1 MTSTDP
7 DGQFGDLE
15 IDIDPQAASNSLH
28 KLLNC
33 AYPPRYFDRLDGHR
47 SEWFKAGISS
57 KERVTLEEGFAKE
70 QRRLHRLHA
79 DHIIDNGHPDALETE
94 LFSVYQSAMADIECY
109 EGVVF
114 AEGTVPGFKGCP
126 PSLNWHTLHNLPSDE
141 EFNTLYPPPPL
152 GPKMRALLH
161 EQNRKLAEVS
171 PDEEPPQSD
180 KVPEPPICMAH
191 LARSL
196 DQVEADLRA
205 QGAKTAQPLPQQTP
219 VKTAVQA
226 GGTTKIVPPQVK
238 PQEPLTQVRAERSGE
253 PESDPKAEPEEG
265 EASEDSGSYSTG
277 ERDFLLNRPAFIHMQ
292 QLNEFKAMP
301 DWKDFLKPLRVPDEM
316 TVTGMVRAF
325 A

>member
-1 MTSTDP
+1 MTSADP

-33 AYPPRYFDRLDGHR
+33 AYPPGYFDRLDGHR

-57 KERVTLEEGFAKE
+57 KERVTLEEGFTKE

-79 DHIIDNGHPDALETE
+79 DHIIENGHPDALGTE

-171 PDEEPPQSD
+171 QDEEPPQSD
-180 KVPEPPICMAH
+180 KVP
-191 LARSL
+191 
-196 DQVEADLRA
+196 
-205 QGAKTAQPLPQQTP
+205 
-219 VKTAVQA
+219 
-226 GGTTKIVPPQVK
+226 
-238 PQEPLTQVRAERSGE
+238 
-253 PESDPKAEPEEG
+253 
-265 EASEDSGSYSTG
+265 
-277 ERDFLLNRPAFIHMQ
+277 
-292 QLNEFKAMP
+292 
-301 DWKDFLKPLRVPDEM
+301 
-316 TVTGMVRAF
+316 
-325 A
+325 